1 MLRGVGRESGLALGE
16 LLRAHPDFA
25 SLTGD
30 AVHDWLPA
38 ALRDP
43 GSALSLL
50 LRENGFAPAFSVRQM
65 MYSGGPFPEPA
76 LPFSPYRDGDYPA
89 VQELISR
96 SFYDLRRAVGIT
108 PEYIAPSPECR
119 ELFAR
124 CAGDLFTLRQ
134 GGRIIGFCTAIE
146 HEVDNVCVDEGHR
159 GQGLGAALVMRAVNH
174 ILQKGEA
181 AVQLCVVDWNAGAYA
196 LYRKLGFTDLYTTY
210 LFRKAE

>member
-1 MLRGVGRESGLALGE
+1 MLRGVGRESGLALGD

-25 SLTGD
+25 VLAGD

-43 GSALSLL
+43 GSALSLW
-50 LRENGFAPAFSVRQM
+50 LRENGFVPAFTVQKM

-76 LPFSPYRDGDYPA
+76 LPFSPYQDSDYPA

-96 SFYDLRRAVGIT
+96 SFYDMRRAVGVT

-134 GGRIIGFCTAIE
+134 GGRIIGFCTAME
-146 HEVDNVCVDEGHR
+146 HEVDDVCVDEGHR

-181 AVQLCVVDWNAGAYA
+181 AVQLSVVDWNAGAYA
-196 LYRKLGFTDLYTTY
+196 LYRKLGFTDLYTTF